1 MKKKT
6 PDANSSTTPPLVKAL
21 EKNDSVKK
29 VVKQS
34 ADDLLV
40 VNAVL
45 EKGIPAQAKKGDLA
59 QALEKTQHIEGTIQT
74 SAEDLVKVNQL
85 LAHEVAER
93 AELEQQLLTTKKAL
107 SKAKAQ
113 LKKQ

>member
-1 MKKKT
+1 MNKKT
-6 PDANSSTTPPLVKAL
+6 PDSNSAARPILKAL

-45 EKGIPAQAKKGDLA
+45 EKGIPEQVKKGDLA
-59 QALEKTQHIEGTIQT
+59 QALQKTQHIEGTIQT

-93 AELEQQLLTTKKAL
+93 AELEHQLLTTKKAL

>member
-1 MKKKT
+1 MKKT
-6 PDANSSTTPPLVKAL
+6 TSDSNSSTTPPLVKAL
-21 EKNDSVKK
+21 EKNHSVKK

-40 VNAVL
+40 INAVL
-45 EKGIPAQAKKGDLA
+45 EKGIPEQVKKGDLA

-93 AELEQQLLTTKKAL
+93 AELQHQLLTTKKAL